1 MRIESVIQ
9 VGRLL
14 SKKLGRGQPPRKSAH
29 ILTAKEEKVHDLYPL
44 SADSESVTAL
54 VYPATVGVS
63 KIRMTYFESL
73 NEV

>member
-1 MRIESVIQ
+1 MKIESAIQ

-29 ILTAKEEKVHDLYPL
+29 ILTAKEEKVHDLYFL
-44 SADSESVTAL
+44 SADSGSLTVL
-54 VYPATVGVS
+54 VYSTSVGVF
-63 KIRMTYFESL
+63 KIRMIYFQSL